1 MNKATRTLA
10 VTGMALIAGLT
21 LGVGPA
27 AAASSTTTTA
37 ATTKQATHQA
47 DRGRLYP
54 SLRQCLWAGRI
65 GERRGRWDS
74 YDCNRVRWGSYRGWW
89 ELDVEWDHDGW
100 PGGGHHGGPGG
111 HDGPWD
117 GGHDGPW
124 DGGHDRPWDGGHDGP
139 GHDGPGHGG
148 HDGPGHGWP
157 RR

>member
-1 MNKATRTLA
+1 MNKATRMLA

-27 AAASSTTTTA
+27 AAASSNATTA
-37 ATTKQATHQA
+37 VATKQATHQA
-47 DRGRLYP
+47 DRGRIYP

-74 YDCNRVRWGSYRGWW
+74 YDCNRIRWGSYRGWW

-100 PGGGHHGGPGG
+100 PGHHHGG

-124 DGGHDRPWDGGHDGP
+124 DGGHDGP
-139 GHDGPGHGG
+139 GDGG